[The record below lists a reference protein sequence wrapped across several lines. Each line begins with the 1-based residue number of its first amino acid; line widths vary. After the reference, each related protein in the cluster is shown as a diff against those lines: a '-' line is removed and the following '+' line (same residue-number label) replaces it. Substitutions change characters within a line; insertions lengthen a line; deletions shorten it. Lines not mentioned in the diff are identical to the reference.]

1 MLDQRVKYVLSLLI
15 AAVPVFSQEM
25 KETPTNLD
33 VIRSLAK
40 QISVDAVRQTQ
51 MDTPGGNVD
60 LSVVPK
66 ETAWYVESSVGE
78 GLQSLGFVVRQDTA
92 VPLAA
97 EFGLSNARVEYSN
110 VRKDGLFGSK
120 VVDRKIEIQL
130 TSKFTDRKTGSVLW
144 ASEKAQSVVDTIELS
159 EINRVENPTIAITRG
174 TLPRESFFSNFAE
187 PLILLGAIAVAVFL
201 LFNVRS

>member
-1 MLDQRVKYVLSLLI
+1 MLDQRVKYIFSLLI
-15 AAVPVFSQEM
+15 VAAPVFSQEM
-25 KETPTNLD
+25 KGTPTNLD

-40 QISVDAVRQTQ
+40 QIAVDAVRQTKI
-51 MDTPGGNVD
+51 DTSGNVD
-60 LSVVPK
+60 LSVFPK

-78 GLQSLGFVVRQDTA
+78 GLQSLGFGVRQDTA
-92 VPLAA
+92 APLAA
-97 EFGLSNARVEYSN
+97 AFSLSDAWVEYSN

-120 VVDRKIEIQL
+120 LVDRKVGIQL
-130 TSKFTDRKTGSVLW
+130 TSKFTDRKTGSILW
-144 ASEKAQSVVDTIELS
+144 ASGKTQSAVDTIELS
-159 EINRVENPTIAITRG
+159 EINRVENPTIAFTRG